1 MSIAAL
7 PGLPVLPRKAKGA
20 YCIWLGN
27 VVSAPETADRILPP
41 AEANENTAS
50 LLARHSLCGILILS
64 HPNTCS
70 LIS

>member
-41 AEANENTAS
+41 AEATENTAS
-50 LLARHSLCGILILS
+50 LLARTLYVEF
-64 HPNTCS
+64 
-70 LIS
+70 